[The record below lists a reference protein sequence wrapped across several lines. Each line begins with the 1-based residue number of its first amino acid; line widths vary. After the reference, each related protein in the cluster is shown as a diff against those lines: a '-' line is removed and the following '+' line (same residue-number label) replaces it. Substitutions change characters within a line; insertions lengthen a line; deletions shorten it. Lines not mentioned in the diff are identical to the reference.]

1 MVSEENKII
10 QSSVLGSG
18 TTQIGAQNN
27 YIINNSGITPEKAV
41 EITTKLFM
49 DNFPK
54 LQEAAMNEARRR
66 ADEFCKELIGKMQKQ
81 DNVNYSAFTE
91 PDVQFILN
99 KAQQEYARFGT
110 EQLRDL
116 LSDIIV
122 NRINY
127 NDDYFMKIILDEAI
141 GIAKYLTD
149 AHLNYLSLIFLCKQV
164 TFHDIK
170 TINDLE
176 KHFLKISSGLPVP
189 DSIAKSVTFLNM
201 MRLFSIGIGKPVQ
214 FYSKRYGLNVT
225 EVEKI
230 LPSAMKTI
238 PGDYALSPVGI
249 VIAVINIQKKMGVK
263 IDFQGALKP
272 Y

>member
-1 MVSEENKII
+1 MSEENKII
-10 QSSVLGSG
+10 QSSVLGSC
-18 TTQIGAQNN
+18 TTQIGEQNN
-27 YIINNSGITPEKAV
+27 YIINNSSITPLQVA
-41 EITTKLFM
+41 EIATKLFL

-81 DNVNYSAFTE
+81 GNLNYSAFTE
-91 PDVQFILN
+91 PDVQFVLN

-110 EQLRDL
+110 EQLKDL
-116 LSDIIV
+116 LSDIII

-127 NDDYFMKIILDEAI
+127 NDDYYIKIILDEAI
-141 GIAKYLTD
+141 EIAKYLTD
-149 AHLNYLSLIFLCKQV
+149 AHLNYLSLIFLCKQII
-164 TFHDIK
+164 FHDIK

-176 KHFLKISSGLPVP
+176 KKCIKICSNLPVP
-189 DSIAKSVTFLNM
+189 ESIVQSVPFLYM
-201 MRLFSIGIGKPVQ
+201 MRLLTINLGLPAQVF
-214 FYSKRYGLNVT
+214 SKRYGLNVS

-230 LPSAMKTI
+230 IPNIVKTI
-238 PGDYALSPVGI
+238 PGDYAVSPVGI
-249 VIAVINIQKKMGVK
+249 VIAIINVQKKMGLK